1 LEKKIKMAE
10 IVINLHLHTRYSD
23 GTGTHQ
29 EIAEAAIQ
37 AGLDAVLVTDHNLL
51 VSEHED
57 YYWID
62 DKQVLMLIGEEIH
75 DQQRTPQ
82 KNHLLV
88 FGADQ
93 ELAGQAANPQE
104 LIDQVHQH
112 GGICFLAHPVDPA
125 APAVGEPDIS
135 WVSWEVSGYD
145 GIELWNAFSEFKA
158 RLATKLHAVW
168 YAYQPARVARGPL
181 PENLQLW
188 DKLLLEGKKVA
199 AVGGSDAHALDASL
213 GPLRRTLFPYLFHF
227 QGVNTHLITDQELT
241 GDISTDR
248 EIILQALSRGSSFI
262 GYDLPASTRG
272 FRFSASN
279 EDQEIGMGG
288 EISGAGKNDL
298 TITLPTAAEIRLL
311 RNGEPIQIWKN
322 EKNVSLTTSTPGIY
336 RVEAYRKFR
345 GRQRGWIFSNPIWI
359 RE

>member
-1 LEKKIKMAE
+1 MAE

-51 VSEHED
+51 LNQYQD
-57 YYWID
+57 YYRID
-62 DKQVLMLIGEEIH
+62 NQQVLMLVGEEIH

-88 FGADQ
+88 FGAGK
-93 ELAGQAANPQE
+93 ELADQAANPQE
-104 LIDQVHQH
+104 LIDQVHH
-112 GGICFLAHPVDPA
+112 AGGICFLAHPVDPA

-181 PENLQLW
+181 PENLELW
-188 DKLLLEGKKVA
+188 DKLLLDGKKVA
-199 AVGGSDAHALDASL
+199 AVGGSDAHALDARL
-213 GPLRRTLFPYLFHF
+213 GPLRRTLFPYFFHF
-227 QGVNTHLITDQELT
+227 QGVNTHLITDKEMTGEL
-241 GDISTDR
+241 STDR
-248 EIILQALSRGSSFI
+248 EMIFKALSRGSSFI

-272 FRFSASN
+272 FRFSASG
-279 EDQEIGMGG
+279 DHQKTGMGG
-288 EISGAGKNDL
+288 EISGAKEIDL
-298 TITLPTAAEIRLL
+298 KISLPSPAEICLL
-311 RNGEPIQIWKN
+311 RNGSTIQIWQDA
-322 EKNVSLTTSTPGIY
+322 KNVSLTTSKPGIY
-336 RVEAYRKFR
+336 RVEVSRRFR
-345 GRQRGWIFSNPIWI
+345 GRKRGWIFSNPIWI
-359 RE
+359 QNRGIE

>member
-1 LEKKIKMAE
+1 MAE

-29 EIAEAAIQ
+29 EIAQAAIQ

-51 VSEHED
+51 IPEYEK
-57 YYWID
+57 YFEMG

-88 FGADQ
+88 FGAGK
-93 ELAGQAANPQE
+93 ELADQAANPQE
-104 LIDQVHQH
+104 LINLVHQN

-135 WVSWEVSGYD
+135 WVNWEVSGYD

-158 RLATKLHAVW
+158 RLATKLHAIW
-168 YAYQPARVARGPL
+168 YAYQPARVAQGPL
-181 PENLQLW
+181 PENLKLW
-188 DKLLLEGKKVA
+188 DKLLLDGKKVA
-199 AVGGSDAHALDASL
+199 AVGGSDAHALDARL

-227 QGVNTHLITDQELT
+227 QGVNTHLITDRELT
-241 GDISTDR
+241 GKISEDR
-248 EIILQALSRGSSFI
+248 KIILNAISRGNSFI

-279 EDQEIGMGG
+279 QDQKTGMGG
-288 EISGAGKNDL
+288 EIPAAGEHNL
-298 TITLPTAAEIRLL
+298 TITVPTSAEIRLL
-311 RNGEPIQIWKN
+311 RNGQTIQIWKD
-322 EKNVSLTTSTPGIY
+322 EKNVSLASTIPGIY
-336 RVEAYRKFR
+336 RVEVYRKFK

-359 RE
+359 QN

>member
-1 LEKKIKMAE
+1 MAE

-37 AGLDAVLVTDHNLL
+37 AGLDAVLVTDHNML
-51 VSEHED
+51 VSEFED
-57 YYWID
+57 YYQID
-62 DKQVLMLIGEEIH
+62 DQQVLMLIGEEIH

-88 FGADQ
+88 FGA
-93 ELAGQAANPQE
+93 EKGLANQAANPQE

-135 WVSWEVSGYD
+135 WVSWDVSGYN

-158 RLATKLHAVW
+158 RLASKLHAVW

-188 DKLLLEGKKVA
+188 DKLLLEGRKIA
-199 AVGGSDAHALDASL
+199 AVGGSDAHALHASL
-213 GPLRRTLFPYLFHF
+213 GPLRRTLFPYFFHF
-227 QGVNTHLITDQELT
+227 QGVNTHLITNKELT

-248 EIILQALSRGSSFI
+248 KMILQALSRGSSFI
-262 GYDLPASTRG
+262 GYDLPASTCG

-279 EDQEIGMGG
+279 QNQETGMGG
-288 EISGAGKNDL
+288 ELPAAGENELRIS
-298 TITLPTAAEIRLL
+298 LPTAGEIHLL
-311 RNGEPIQIWKN
+311 RNGAITQVWKDQ
-322 EKNVSLTTSTPGIY
+322 KDASLTTSKPGIY
-336 RVEAYRKFR
+336 RVEVYRNFR

-359 RE
+359 QNRGIE